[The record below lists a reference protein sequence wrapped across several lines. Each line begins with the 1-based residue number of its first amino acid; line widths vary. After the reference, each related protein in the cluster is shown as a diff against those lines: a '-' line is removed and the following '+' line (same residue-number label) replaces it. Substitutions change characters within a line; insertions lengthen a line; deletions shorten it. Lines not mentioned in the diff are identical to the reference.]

1 MAKRLVTKV
10 TTDAKTG
17 VKTTR
22 MVEEVYQED
31 LVKAAAIAVATEE
44 ESKKRSDE
52 YLETSNFNK
61 ASAALMEVLLTERAL
76 DPASPREIHD
86 WAANRNKKRGAL

>member
-22 MVEEVYQED
+22 MVEEVYQKD
-31 LVKAAAIAVATEE
+31 IVQANARAVEVE
-44 ESKKRSDE
+44 KESKKRGDE
-52 YLETSNFNK
+52 YLETTNFNK
-61 ASAALMEVLLTERAL
+61 ASTALMEVLLTERAL
-76 DPASPREIHD
+76 DPESPREVHD
-86 WAANRNKKRGAL
+86 WAANRNKKRAAV